1 MGEPDLYFSV
11 DVESDGPIPGIYSM
25 LSFGLVVAGRF
36 DGKRFERPDREPPS
50 FYRELKPLSDEFVAE
65 AVAVTGLDRAELTR
79 TGVAPAQAMEEA
91 RAWVE
96 EIAVGHHPVLV
107 GFPLVFD
114 WMFLYWYLVHFTKG
128 SPFSYSSGLD
138 MKSIYQAKARVRMSD
153 AGKDDLPLALRS
165 TSPHTHNALDDAME
179 QAEIFA
185 KLFEWEPEA

>member
-1 MGEPDLYFSV
+1 VSEPDLYFSV
-11 DVESDGPIPGIYSM
+11 DVESDGPIPGVYSM

-36 DGKRFERPDREPPS
+36 DGNRFERSEAEPQS
-50 FYRELKPLSDEFVAE
+50 FYRELKPLSDEFIAD
-65 AVAVTGLDRAELTR
+65 AVAVTRLDRDELTR

-96 EIAVGHHPVLV
+96 EIAVGHYPVLV

-114 WMFLYWYLVHFTKG
+114 WMFLYWYFVRFTRD

-138 MKSIYQAKARVRMSD
+138 MKSIYQAKARVRLSD

-165 TSPHTHNALDDAME
+165 TSPHTHNALDDAIE

-185 KLFEWEPEA
+185 KLFEWKPEA